1 MTLGGGFVH
10 ITEQGLEMMVNQFLG
25 EFLGGI

>member
-10 ITEQGLEMMVNQFLG
+10 ITEQGPEMMVNQLFG
-25 EFLGGI
+25 EYSGGI